1 MPRNWTLEHADRL
14 AGTMVYAPP
23 PHVPALPSALHTFFA
38 QTRSRVGRIP
48 TRRCRRP
55 APPCGARRPPVPRRA
70 PQTARRTVPAR
81 LAWRKRVSDATPANV
96 RAGQHR
102 HVPCAVARACVSRLR
117 LTPASRA
124 CCARRARVA
133 RSMHAPRVARR
144 PDAERHPAVQNAKS
158 SKVVPFFHVFTRL
171 TSSGPPPPRYH
182 FGTRQMLRAL
192 RSSAAEKCFS
202 SAGGRRRTLRNRLED
217 GSR

>member
-23 PHVPALPSALHTFFA
+23 PHVPARPSAPHTFFA

-96 RAGQHR
+96 RAGRHR

-133 RSMHAPRVARR
+133 RSVHASRAPCTRR
-144 PDAERHPAVQNAKS
+144 ASHGGPTRSGIVQCKMQNRAKWCL
-158 SKVVPFFHVFTRL
+158 FFNPT
-171 TSSGPPPPRYH
+171 G
-182 FGTRQMLRAL
+182 
-192 RSSAAEKCFS
+192 
-202 SAGGRRRTLRNRLED
+202 
-217 GSR
+217 